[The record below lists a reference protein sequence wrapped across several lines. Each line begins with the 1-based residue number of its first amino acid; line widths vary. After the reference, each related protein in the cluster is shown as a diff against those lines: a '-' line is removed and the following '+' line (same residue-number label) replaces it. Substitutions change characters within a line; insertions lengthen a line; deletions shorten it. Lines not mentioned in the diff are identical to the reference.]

1 MLKLKTTAV
10 VLISMFLPFL
20 LSAAEGPIRRSPQA
34 VKGEYNDDA
43 LATAAATDPVD
54 FLHALLRPQAPMVLS
69 TEGTTN
75 AEPDADNP
83 RAATEWRLKT
93 MADEHGK
100 IPPGA
105 VHRANLHRK
114 NATHGPH
121 FGTIGTNSIGSN
133 PINRVVSLSSSVTSG
148 SWTSRGPQN
157 VGGRTLALLVHPTN
171 NQILY
176 AASASGGLW
185 QSTNGGATW
194 TQLPLTF
201 NLFIGAL
208 AFDPLNPNIIY
219 AGTGE
224 RFYDRAVQGA
234 GIFKSTDGGATWTQ
248 LAATANWLYV
258 SSISALPGVTGTLL
272 AATDSG
278 IYRTTNGGGTWTPIS
293 IPALSRA
300 LMVAYDPN
308 SDPNDPNRAHALAG
322 VYLQNGFV
330 QAYSSSD
337 GGATF
342 TAATGASLHPGN
354 NFGDIAVSW
363 SPSMPGV
370 TYALVGGASQ
380 FTPYGELW
388 RSADYGVNYTRYA
401 TGTGVGCVDRRC
413 ELWVA
418 PNDDSLVV
426 TGGVDVFRSTDSGST
441 FSRIG
446 SGYIITN
453 DPHPDVHC
461 IAGDSAYSASNRTVY
476 VCTDGGVFRTSDI
489 TTAALNSGSWTSLV
503 STYQTTQFY
512 GGIGHNVGSAA
523 YFGGAQDNGDLATT
537 NTSSNARLVW
547 GGDGGFVDIDPT
559 SVNTWYFEEPYL
571 LLYRSLDGGFSLAGI
586 SAGLGDSNNTFNANF
601 IAPIVLDPNHP
612 TTLLAGGGNLWRTT
626 SANQPP
632 LGWSN
637 IRPNGGGCVTANPSN
652 CISAIAVA
660 PGNSDLIYVGQ
671 NDGVI
676 QKTTNGTA
684 TTPSWSDVD
693 NNNSKNP
700 LPNRYITRIYVDPG
714 NNNTV
719 YVTLGGYSYDNLWKS
734 IDGGNTFASVSGSG
748 ATSLP
753 PAPIRG
759 IVRHPR
765 SALRL
770 YAGTDVGLYES
781 EDGGATWS
789 ASQGGPG
796 DVMIDEVRFVIGTET
811 LLAATHGRGL
821 WTADVSCVA
830 TITSQPTA
838 SPSTITTTGGS
849 STLSIGVSGS
859 SPTILW
865 YTSSN
870 VFVGSGASI
879 SVSPATTTS
888 YYATVSSS
896 CTSPINSSPVTVTV
910 CVPASIPT
918 GPTATPSTITTSGGS
933 STLSVG
939 VAGTSPITVLWYTI
953 SNTFVGSGTSVTV
966 TPPVTTS
973 YYATA
978 SNSCG
983 SQATSGPVTVTVC
996 LLPVITA
1003 QPTATPSTIDAG
1015 GSSTL
1020 SIGVSGATTVQWYT
1034 GTTLV
1039 GTGTSIVVTP
1049 PGTSGKT
1056 IYYAVVSNSCGSVP
1070 SNNVGVTICTPGL
1083 GTTFT
1088 ATPSTISSGQSSKLE
1103 VGGAT
1108 GTGPLTYLF
1117 YKSDGTFVGSS
1128 TNKKLFVSPTVTTNY
1143 YYKVSNSCGVTDPS
1157 PTITVTVQ

>member
-1 MLKLKTTAV
+1 
-10 VLISMFLPFL
+10 MFLPFL
-20 LSAAEGPIRRSPQA
+20 LTAGDGQIRRSPHA
-34 VKGEYNDDA
+34 VKGESVAVSNDDA
-43 LATAAATDPVD
+43 KATAAAADPVD
-54 FLHALLRPQAPMVLS
+54 FLHALLRPQAPAIFSMAPA
-69 TEGTTN
+69 TN
-75 AEPDADNP
+75 DEPDTDNP

-93 MADEHGK
+93 MADEHGN

-105 VHRANLHRK
+105 VYRANLHRK

-121 FGTIGTNSIGSN
+121 LGSIGTTSIGSN
-133 PINRVVSLSSSVTSG
+133 PINHVVSLSSSVTSG

-185 QSTNGGATW
+185 QSTNGGTSW

-208 AFDPLNPNIIY
+208 AFDSLNPSIIY

-248 LAATANWLYV
+248 LTATANWLYV
-258 SSISALPGVTGTLL
+258 SSISAQPGVSGTFL
-272 AATDSG
+272 AATSSG
-278 IYRTTNGGGTWTPIS
+278 IFRTTDGGATWAQIS
-293 IPALSRA
+293 IPSLYAG
-300 LMVAYDPN
+300 LMVTFN
-308 SDPNDPNRAHALAG
+308 PNDGTRALAG
-322 VYLQNGFV
+322 VYRQTGDV

-337 GGATF
+337 GGLTF
-342 TAATGASLHPGN
+342 SAATGASRVSS
-354 NFGDIAVSW
+354 DIAVAW
-363 SPSMPGV
+363 APSAAGV
-370 TYALVGGASQ
+370 AYAIVGGDYNPP
-380 FTPYGELW
+380 FYGELW
-388 RSADYGVNYTRYA
+388 RSTDYGATYTKYA
-401 TGTGVGCVDRRC
+401 TGDIGCIDRRC
-413 ELWVA
+413 TLWVA
-418 PNDDSLVV
+418 PNDSSLVI
-426 TGGVDVFRSTDSGST
+426 TGGLDVFRSTNSGAS
-441 FSRIG
+441 FSRI
-446 SGYIITN
+446 SNGYILTSE
-453 DPHPDVHC
+453 PHPDQHC
-461 IAGDSAYSASNRTVY
+461 ITADSTYSSSNRTVY

-489 TTAALNSGSWTSLV
+489 STATMNSGSWTSLV
-503 STYQTTQFY
+503 STYQTSQFY
-512 GGIGHNVGSAA
+512 GGAGHNAGSAA
-523 YFGGAQDNGDLATT
+523 YFGGTQDNGNLVTT
-537 NTSSNARLVW
+537 NTSTNARLVE
-547 GGDGGFVDIDPT
+547 GGDGGFVEIDPT
-559 SVNTWYFEEPYL
+559 SLNTWYYENQNLFL
-571 LLYRSLDGGFSLAGI
+571 FRSLDGGFSTTFIGSGI
-586 SAGLGDSNNTFNANF
+586 SDRNTNTNF
-601 IAPIVLDPNHP
+601 IPPFVLDPNQP
-612 TTLLAGGGNLWRTT
+612 TTLLAGGGNLWRALNAATDPVTWSIIRTT
-626 SANQPP
+626 GS
-632 LGWSN
+632 SY
-637 IRPNGGGCVTANPSN
+637 V
-652 CISAIAVA
+652 SAIAVA

-671 NDGVI
+671 DDGKI

-684 TTPSWSDVD
+684 TSPSWSDVD
-693 NNNSKNP
+693 NNSSANP
-700 LPNRYITRIYVDPG
+700 LPNRYITRIYVDPA
-714 NNNTV
+714 NNGTV
-719 YVTLGGYSYDNLWKS
+719 YVTLGGYTYDNLWKS
-734 IDGGNTFASVSGSG
+734 VNGGSTFASVSGSG

-765 SALRL
+765 SAQRL

-789 ASQGGPG
+789 ASPGGPG
-796 DVMIDEVRFVIGTET
+796 DVMIDEVRFVIGTES

-821 WTADVSCVA
+821 WTSDVSCVA

-849 STLSIGVSGS
+849 STLSIGVAGS
-859 SPTILW
+859 SPTIQW

-870 VFVGSGASI
+870 VFVGSGASL

-896 CTSPINSSPVTVTV
+896 CTSAITSSPVTVTV
-910 CVPASIPT
+910 CVPPSIT
-918 GPTATPSTITTSGGS
+918 SGPTATPSTITTSGGS
-933 STLSVG
+933 STLSIG
-939 VAGTSPITVLWYTI
+939 VAGTSPVTVNWYTS
-953 SNTFVGSGTSVTV
+953 SNTFVGSGTSITV
-966 TPPVTTS
+966 TPSSTTS
-973 YYATA
+973 YYAIA
-978 SNSCG
+978 SNACG
-983 SQATSGPVTVTVC
+983 SPATSGPVTVTIC
-996 LLPVITA
+996 LVPVITA

-1020 SIGVSGATTVQWYT
+1020 SISVTGATAIQWYT
-1034 GTTLV
+1034 GTTSV
-1039 GTGTSIVVTP
+1039 GTGASVVVSP

-1056 IYYAVVSNSCGSVP
+1056 IYYAVVSNSCGSVQ

-1088 ATPSTISSGQSSKLE
+1088 ATPSTITSGSSSKLE

-1108 GTGPLTYLF
+1108 GTATLTYLF

-1128 TNKKLFVSPTVTTNY
+1128 TNKKLFVSPTVTTSY